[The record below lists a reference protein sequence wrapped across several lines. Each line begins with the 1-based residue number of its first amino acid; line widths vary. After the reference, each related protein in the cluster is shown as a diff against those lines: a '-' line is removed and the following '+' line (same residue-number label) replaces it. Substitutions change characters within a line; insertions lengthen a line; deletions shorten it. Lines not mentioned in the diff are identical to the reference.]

1 MKNTVRVI
9 SFMLCLVILLGC
21 ITVQADD
28 DYYQIKSDYV
38 AKIETGCSIDEVF
51 IKADYG
57 NHSGY
62 DIVVM
67 GVTGRLV
74 PDVTGSLLVGGI
86 TFSFGNEA
94 DIGSFYAY
102 KDGEFIPVKDAFD
115 AGLLSKADIY
125 NIAVEKGDIKLPIYR
140 EIYSYGGITM
150 TLEETTA
157 TLYISGEGRT
167 DDYDPTYVV
176 GGLGLEN
183 FSPVGLNSSIKR
195 VVVEEGITY
204 LGEFLF
210 CECRGIEKIE
220 LPSTL
225 EEIGDNCFDRC
236 TNITHVVFPE
246 GIKRIGDF
254 CFEIDS
260 LNTLTFY
267 GNLPKSKEYP
277 IFKFFEG
284 TVYYPED
291 NPTWTEELK
300 AKYKDIIWEA
310 WSAPKIKKV
319 SNRFED
325 VAKNAWY
332 TDAVQYVYDTEMMI
346 GTAPALFS
354 PNSAM
359 TRAQTVQILFNLS
372 GEKKEEYEAKTYF
385 DDVSEN
391 AWYTPA
397 INWAYENRITSGV
410 GFGTFAPNQLVT
422 RGELVTF
429 LLNYAETLG
438 CTDIELADLKVYDD
452 YREVGNW
459 CYVGMAWAVHE
470 GIISGMTE
478 TTLAPKANANRAQ
491 AARMLM
497 KYRDY
502 LDASI
507 PVLSE
512 SLQRIADYVVEKGE
526 HHGYWPNAYEYV
538 IQEDGKWYM
547 IEYHTYGAI
556 EFSYYTSPGNS
567 PSFGTNNFDEGLS
580 VYMSGLSEEYDY
592 YYFNHTN
599 NYLITSKGAFT
610 PDGFRENEFSNKREA
625 PTDEAAQALRDD
637 AMSELAGFIEKIMNE
652 LDMTTADI
660 FIK

>member
-38 AKIETGCSIDEVF
+38 VKIETGCSIDEVF

-150 TLEETTA
+150 TLEETSA

-183 FSPVGLNSSIKR
+183 FSPIGLNSSIKR
-195 VVVEEGITY
+195 VVVEEGISY

-210 CECRGIEKIE
+210 CECRGIETVE

-225 EEIGDNCFDRC
+225 EEISDWCFNRC

-260 LNTLTFY
+260 LKTLTFC

-277 IFKFFEG
+277 VFKFFEG
-284 TVYYPED
+284 TVYYPGN
-291 NPTWTEELK
+291 NPTWTKEFME
-300 AKYKDIIWEA
+300 KYKDITWES
-310 WSAPKIKKV
+310 WSAPKIKSV

-325 VAKNAWY
+325 VSKNAWY
-332 TDAVQYVYDTEMMI
+332 TEGIQYCYDRDVVAGMTYSAFEPN
-346 GTAPALFS
+346 GTL
-354 PNSAM
+354 
-359 TRAQTVQILFNLS
+359 TRAQFVQMLAMYDGVDLTKYKSSNYDN
-372 GEKKEEYEAKTYF
+372 GNGWYPTYQF
-385 DDVSEN
+385 TDVRYD

-397 INWAYENRITSGV
+397 LNWA
-410 GFGTFAPNQLVT
+410 
-422 RGELVTF
+422 
-429 LLNYAETLG
+429 
-438 CTDIELADLKVYDD
+438 
-452 YREVGNW
+452 REQ
-459 CYVGMAWAVHE
+459 
-470 GIISGMTE
+470 GIVSGMTE
-478 TTLAPKANANRAQ
+478 TTFAPNQPVTREHIATFFRMYVKSKELYDDEVKGDLSVYEDAPKPNQWSYGVMQWAVGSGLISGTSAVTLSPRSTATRAQ
-491 AARMLM
+491 ACRMIM
-497 KYRDY
+497 N
-502 LDASI
+502 LDAYF
-507 PVLSE
+507 E
-512 SLQRIADYVVEKGE
+512 GGE
-526 HHGYWPNAYEYV
+526 
-538 IQEDGKWYM
+538 
-547 IEYHTYGAI
+547 IEYKGGAYNILKNFIAENGEYGKGY
-556 EFSYYTSPGNS
+556 FPDNYVYT
-567 PSFGTNNFDEGLS
+567 
-580 VYMSGLSEEYDY
+580 V
-592 YYFNHTN
+592 
-599 NYLITSKGAFT
+599 K
-610 PDGFRENEFSNKREA
+610 
-625 PTDEAAQALRDD
+625 
-637 AMSELAGFIEKIMNE
+637 
-652 LDMTTADI
+652 
-660 FIK
+660 